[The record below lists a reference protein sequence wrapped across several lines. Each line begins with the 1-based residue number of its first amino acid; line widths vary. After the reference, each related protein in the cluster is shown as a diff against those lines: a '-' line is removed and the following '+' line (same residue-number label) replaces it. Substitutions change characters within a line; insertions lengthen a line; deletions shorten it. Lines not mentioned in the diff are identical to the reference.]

1 MASSS
6 DSLRRAEGKQSWP
19 SAIGRAAWW
28 GAAAFITIALLYFA
42 AAFAGALIPRNADW
56 QEPDDGVTF
65 YVWDNGIHVDLV
77 VPARAAGVDLHRLVP
92 PDHAEGSVTG
102 SDWVAL
108 GWGQREFYLETP
120 SWGDLTVRNALRAVV
135 GGDSLMR
142 VSHYTARPRHDGIRE
157 IRIDDQGY
165 RRMIAFAAS
174 SFERAGG
181 EPVLVEG
188 GAHQPRDAFYEA
200 RGGYNGFRTSN
211 QWTADALAEGGVR
224 VGLWTPLS
232 IGLMW
237 RYRQAD
243 EE

>member
-1 MASSS
+1 MANSS
-6 DSLRRAEGKQSWP
+6 DSPRRADRRP
-19 SAIGRAAWW
+19 GRWAVAGSIAWW
-28 GAAAFITIALLYFA
+28 AAAAFITIALLYFA
-42 AAFAGALIPRNADW
+42 AALAGALVPRNADW
-56 QEPDDGVTF
+56 EEPDDGITF

-142 VSHYTARPRHDGIRE
+142 VSHYNVRPRHDGIRE
-157 IRIDDQGY
+157 IRVDDQGY

-174 SFERAGG
+174 SFERSGG

-200 RGGYNGFRTSN
+200 RGDYNAFRTSN
-211 QWTADALAEGGVR
+211 QWTADALAQAGAR

-237 RYRQAD
+237 RYRQPRED
-243 EE
+243 